1 MKILEIEIQTDNI
14 KETET
19 FYSEILGLQL
29 VNKEQNSISFS
40 AGQSK
45 LTFIK
50 SDNINPKYHF
60 AFNIPNNKLEEAIL
74 WAKSRLSLIENDEN
88 GIIANFE
95 SWNANAIYFYDNN
108 NNIVEFIARHDLENA
123 TDRPFDTSIIESI
136 SEIGVVTE
144 KPLEIAENL
153 IETNDLYYFSKST
166 KSEKFVALGD
176 DDGLFILVETNRK
189 WYPTEQKAEKHYS
202 KVKIEINERIKE
214 LILNENKPACSS
226 GFAKAGV
233 QSFG

>member
-29 VNKEQNSISFS
+29 VNKNQNSISFK

-108 NNIVEFIARHDLENA
+108 NNIVEFIARFDLENS
-123 TDRPFDTSIIESI
+123 TEKPFDISVIESI
-136 SEIGVVTE
+136 SEIGIVTD
-144 KPLEIAENL
+144 KPLDLSETL
-153 IETNDLYYFSKST
+153 IESYNLVYFNKST
-166 KSEKFVALGD
+166 KSEKFAALGND
-176 DDGLFILVETNRK
+176 NGLFIIVETNRK
-189 WYPTEQKAEKHYS
+189 WYPTEQKAKKYFS
-202 KVKIEINERIKE
+202 RIKIEVDSLVKE
-214 LILNENKPACSS
+214 FKLNEIK
-226 GFAKAGV
+226 
-233 QSFG
+233 

>member
-19 FYSEILGLQL
+19 FYSEILGLKL
-29 VNKEQNSISFS
+29 VNKHQNSISFK

-108 NNIVEFIARHDLENA
+108 NNIVEFIARFDLDNSTEK
-123 TDRPFDTSIIESI
+123 PFDISVIESI
-136 SEIGVVTE
+136 SEIGIVTD
-144 KPLEIAENL
+144 KPLNLAETL
-153 IETNDLYYFSKST
+153 IESYNLVYFNKSI
-166 KSEKFVALGD
+166 KSEKFAALGND
-176 DDGLFILVETNRK
+176 NGLFIIVETNRK
-189 WYPTEQKAEKHYS
+189 WYPTEQKAEKYFS
-202 KVKIEINERIKE
+202 RIKIEVDSLVKE
-214 LILNENKPACSS
+214 FKLNEIR
-226 GFAKAGV
+226 
-233 QSFG
+233 

>member
-14 KETET
+14 IETEAFYKET
-19 FYSEILGLQL
+19 FGLKL
-29 VNKEQNSISFS
+29 FNKSKDSISFI
-40 AGQSK
+40 AGNSK

-50 SDNINPKYHF
+50 SENIKPKYHF
-60 AFNIPNNKLEEAIL
+60 AFNIPNNKLGDAIN
-74 WAKSRLSLIENDEN
+74 WAETRIKLIEN
-88 GIIANFE
+88 
-95 SWNANAIYFYDNN
+95 
-108 NNIVEFIARHDLENA
+108 DLENA

-166 KSEKFVALGD
+166 KSETFVALGD
-176 DDGLFILVETNRK
+176 DIGLFIIVDTNRK

-214 LILNENKPACSS
+214 LILNK
-226 GFAKAGV
+226 KA
-233 QSFG
+233 SR

>member
-29 VNKEQNSISFS
+29 VNKNQNSISFK

-74 WAKSRLSLIENDEN
+74 WAKSRLRLIENDEN

-108 NNIVEFIARHDLENA
+108 NNIVEFIARFDLENS
-123 TDRPFDTSIIESI
+123 TEKPFDISVIESI
-136 SEIGVVTE
+136 SEIGIVTD
-144 KPLEIAENL
+144 KPLDLAETL
-153 IETNDLYYFSKST
+153 IESYNLVYFNKSK
-166 KSEKFVALGD
+166 KSEKFAALGND
-176 DDGLFILVETNRK
+176 NGLFIIVETNRK
-189 WYPTEQKAEKHYS
+189 WYPTEQKAKKYFS
-202 KVKIEINERIKE
+202 RIKIEVDSLVKEIK
-214 LILNENKPACSS
+214 LNEIK
-226 GFAKAGV
+226 
-233 QSFG
+233 

>member
-29 VNKEQNSISFS
+29 VNKNQNSISFK

-50 SDNINPKYHF
+50 SDNINPRYHF

-108 NNIVEFIARHDLENA
+108 NNIVEFIARFDLENS
-123 TDRPFDTSIIESI
+123 TEKPFDISVIESI
-136 SEIGVVTE
+136 SEIGIVTD
-144 KPLEIAENL
+144 KPLDLAETL
-153 IETNDLYYFSKST
+153 IESYNLVYFNKST
-166 KSEKFVALGD
+166 KSEKFAALGND
-176 DDGLFILVETNRK
+176 NGLFIIVETNRK
-189 WYPTEQKAEKHYS
+189 WYPTEQKAKKYFS
-202 KVKIEINERIKE
+202 RIKIEVDSLVKE
-214 LILNENKPACSS
+214 FKLNEIK
-226 GFAKAGV
+226 
-233 QSFG
+233 

>member
-14 KETET
+14 TETES

-29 VNKEQNSISFS
+29 VNKNQNSISFK

-50 SDNINPKYHF
+50 SDNIKPKYHF

-108 NNIVEFIARHDLENA
+108 NNIVEFIARFDLENS
-123 TDRPFDTSIIESI
+123 TEKPFDISVIESI
-136 SEIGVVTE
+136 SEIGIVTD
-144 KPLEIAENL
+144 KPLDLAETL
-153 IETNDLYYFSKST
+153 IESYNLVYFNKST
-166 KSEKFVALGD
+166 KSEKFAALGND
-176 DDGLFILVETNRK
+176 NGLFIIVETNRK
-189 WYPTEQKAEKHYS
+189 WYPTEQKAKKYFS
-202 KVKIEINERIKE
+202 RIKIEVDSLVKE
-214 LILNENKPACSS
+214 FKLNEIK
-226 GFAKAGV
+226 
-233 QSFG
+233 

>member
-29 VNKEQNSISFS
+29 VNKNQNSISFK

-108 NNIVEFIARHDLENA
+108 NNIVEFIARFDLENS
-123 TDRPFDTSIIESI
+123 TEKPFDISVIESI
-136 SEIGVVTE
+136 SEIGIVTD
-144 KPLEIAENL
+144 KPLDLAETL
-153 IETNDLYYFSKST
+153 IESYNLVYFNKST
-166 KSEKFVALGD
+166 KSEKFAALGND
-176 DDGLFILVETNRK
+176 NGLFIIVETNRK
-189 WYPTEQKAEKHYS
+189 WYPTEQKAKKYFS
-202 KVKIEINERIKE
+202 RIKIEVDSLVKE
-214 LILNENKPACSS
+214 FKLNEIK
-226 GFAKAGV
+226 
-233 QSFG
+233 

>member
-14 KETET
+14 TETES

-29 VNKEQNSISFS
+29 VNKNQNSISFK

-108 NNIVEFIARHDLENA
+108 NNIVEFIARFDLENS
-123 TDRPFDTSIIESI
+123 TEKPFDISVIESI
-136 SEIGVVTE
+136 SEIGIVTD
-144 KPLEIAENL
+144 KPLDLAETL
-153 IETNDLYYFSKST
+153 IESYNLVYFNKST
-166 KSEKFVALGD
+166 KSEKFAALGND
-176 DDGLFILVETNRK
+176 NGLFIIVETNRK
-189 WYPTEQKAEKHYS
+189 WYPTEQKAKKYFS
-202 KVKIEINERIKE
+202 RIKIEVDSLVKE
-214 LILNENKPACSS
+214 FKLNEIK
-226 GFAKAGV
+226 
-233 QSFG
+233 

>member
-29 VNKEQNSISFS
+29 VNKNQNSISFKV
-40 AGQSK
+40 GQSK
-45 LTFIK
+45 LTYIK

-74 WAKSRLSLIENDEN
+74 WAKSRLRLIENDEN

-108 NNIVEFIARHDLENA
+108 NNIVEFIARFDLENS
-123 TDRPFDTSIIESI
+123 TEKPFDISVIESI
-136 SEIGVVTE
+136 SEIGIVSD
-144 KPLEIAENL
+144 KPLDLAETL
-153 IETNDLYYFSKST
+153 IESYNLVYFNKST
-166 KSEKFVALGD
+166 KSEKFAALGND
-176 DDGLFILVETNRK
+176 NGLFIIVETNRK
-189 WYPTEQKAEKHYS
+189 WYPTEQKAKKYFS
-202 KVKIEINERIKE
+202 RIKIEVDSLVKE
-214 LILNENKPACSS
+214 FILNEIK
-226 GFAKAGV
+226 
-233 QSFG
+233 

>member
-19 FYSEILGLQL
+19 FYSEILGMQL
-29 VNKEQNSISFS
+29 VNKNQNSISFK

-50 SDNINPKYHF
+50 SDNINPIYHF

-74 WAKSRLSLIENDEN
+74 WAKSRLRLIENDEN

-108 NNIVEFIARHDLENA
+108 NNIVEFIARFDLENS
-123 TDRPFDTSIIESI
+123 TEKPFDISVIESI
-136 SEIGVVTE
+136 SEIGIVTD
-144 KPLEIAENL
+144 KPLDLAETL
-153 IETNDLYYFSKST
+153 IESYNLVYFNKST
-166 KSEKFVALGD
+166 KSEKFAALGND
-176 DDGLFILVETNRK
+176 NGLFIIVETNRK
-189 WYPTEQKAEKHYS
+189 WYPTEQKAKKYFS
-202 KVKIEINERIKE
+202 RIKIEVDSLVKEIK
-214 LILNENKPACSS
+214 LNEIK
-226 GFAKAGV
+226 
-233 QSFG
+233 

>member
-29 VNKEQNSISFS
+29 VNKNQNSISFK

-50 SDNINPKYHF
+50 SYNINPKYHF

-108 NNIVEFIARHDLENA
+108 NNIVEFIARFDLENSNEK
-123 TDRPFDTSIIESI
+123 PFDISVIESI
-136 SEIGVVTE
+136 SEIGIVTD
-144 KPLEIAENL
+144 KPLDLAETL
-153 IETNDLYYFSKST
+153 IESYNLVYFNKST
-166 KSEKFVALGD
+166 KSEKFAALGND
-176 DDGLFILVETNRK
+176 NGLFIIVETNRK
-189 WYPTEQKAEKHYS
+189 WYPTEQKAKKYFS
-202 KVKIEINERIKE
+202 RIKIEVDSLVKE
-214 LILNENKPACSS
+214 FKLNEIK
-226 GFAKAGV
+226 
-233 QSFG
+233 

>member
-29 VNKEQNSISFS
+29 VNKNQNSISFK

-74 WAKSRLSLIENDEN
+74 WAKSRLRLIENDEN

-108 NNIVEFIARHDLENA
+108 NNIVEFIARFDLENS
-123 TDRPFDTSIIESI
+123 TEKPFDISVIESI
-136 SEIGVVTE
+136 SEIGIVTD
-144 KPLEIAENL
+144 KPLDLAETL
-153 IETNDLYYFSKST
+153 IESYNLVYFNKST
-166 KSEKFVALGD
+166 KSEKFAALGND
-176 DDGLFILVETNRK
+176 NGLFIIVETNRK
-189 WYPTEQKAEKHYS
+189 WYPTEHKAERHFCR
-202 KVKIEINERIKE
+202 VNIEIDGNIKE
-214 LILNENKPACSS
+214 FLLNQKN
-226 GFAKAGV
+226 
-233 QSFG
+233 Q

>member
-29 VNKEQNSISFS
+29 VNKNQNSISFK

-108 NNIVEFIARHDLENA
+108 NNIVEFIARFDLENS
-123 TDRPFDTSIIESI
+123 TEKPFDISVIESI
-136 SEIGVVTE
+136 SEIGIVTD
-144 KPLEIAENL
+144 KPLDLAETL
-153 IETNDLYYFSKST
+153 IESYNLVYFNKST
-166 KSEKFVALGD
+166 KSEKFAALGND
-176 DDGLFILVETNRK
+176 NGLFIIVETNRK
-189 WYPTEQKAEKHYS
+189 WYPTEHKAERHFCR
-202 KVKIEINERIKE
+202 VNIEIDGNIKE
-214 LILNENKPACSS
+214 FLLNEKN
-226 GFAKAGV
+226 
-233 QSFG
+233 Q

>member
-29 VNKEQNSISFS
+29 VNKNQNSISFK

-74 WAKSRLSLIENDEN
+74 WAKSRLRLIENDEN

-108 NNIVEFIARHDLENA
+108 NNIVEFIARFDLENS
-123 TDRPFDTSIIESI
+123 TEKPFDISVIESI
-136 SEIGVVTE
+136 SEIGIVTD
-144 KPLEIAENL
+144 KPLDLAETL
-153 IETNDLYYFSKST
+153 IESYNLVYFNKST
-166 KSEKFVALGD
+166 KSEKFAALGND
-176 DDGLFILVETNRK
+176 NGLFIIVETNRK
-189 WYPTEQKAEKHYS
+189 WYPTEQKAKKYFS
-202 KVKIEINERIKE
+202 RIKIEVDSLVKEIK
-214 LILNENKPACSS
+214 LNEIK
-226 GFAKAGV
+226 
-233 QSFG
+233 

>member
-1 MKILEIEIQTDNI
+1 MRILEIEIQTDNI

-29 VNKEQNSISFS
+29 VNKNQNSISFK

-74 WAKSRLSLIENDEN
+74 WSKSRLSLIENDEN

-108 NNIVEFIARHDLENA
+108 NNIVEFIARFDLENS
-123 TDRPFDTSIIESI
+123 TEKPFDISVIESI
-136 SEIGVVTE
+136 SEIGIVTD
-144 KPLEIAENL
+144 KPLDLAETL
-153 IETNDLYYFSKST
+153 IESYNLVYFNKST
-166 KSEKFVALGD
+166 KSEKFAALGND
-176 DDGLFILVETNRK
+176 NGLFIIVETNRK
-189 WYPTEQKAEKHYS
+189 WYPTEQKAKKYFS
-202 KVKIEINERIKE
+202 RIKIEVDSLVKEIK
-214 LILNENKPACSS
+214 LNEIK
-226 GFAKAGV
+226 
-233 QSFG
+233 

>member
-29 VNKEQNSISFS
+29 VNKNQNSISFK

-60 AFNIPNNKLEEAIL
+60 AFNIPNDKLEEAIL
-74 WAKSRLSLIENDEN
+74 WAKSRLRLIENDEN
-88 GIIANFE
+88 EIIANFE

-108 NNIVEFIARHDLENA
+108 NNIVEFIARFDLENS
-123 TDRPFDTSIIESI
+123 TEKPFDISVIESI
-136 SEIGVVTE
+136 SEIGIVTD
-144 KPLEIAENL
+144 KPLDLAETL
-153 IETNDLYYFSKST
+153 IESYNLVYFNKST
-166 KSEKFVALGD
+166 KSEKFAALGND
-176 DDGLFILVETNRK
+176 NGLFIIVETNRK
-189 WYPTEQKAEKHYS
+189 WYPTEQKAKKYFS
-202 KVKIEINERIKE
+202 RIKIEVDSLVKEIK
-214 LILNENKPACSS
+214 LNEIK
-226 GFAKAGV
+226 
-233 QSFG
+233 

>member
-29 VNKEQNSISFS
+29 VNKNQNSISFK

-108 NNIVEFIARHDLENA
+108 NNIVEFIARFDLENS
-123 TDRPFDTSIIESI
+123 TEKPFDISVIESI
-136 SEIGVVTE
+136 SEIGIVTD
-144 KPLEIAENL
+144 KPLDLAETL
-153 IETNDLYYFSKST
+153 IESYNLVYFNKSK
-166 KSEKFVALGD
+166 KSEKFAALGND
-176 DDGLFILVETNRK
+176 NGLFIIVETNRK
-189 WYPTEQKAEKHYS
+189 WYPTEQKAKKYFS
-202 KVKIEINERIKE
+202 RIKIEVDSLVKEIK
-214 LILNENKPACSS
+214 LNEIK
-226 GFAKAGV
+226 
-233 QSFG
+233 

>member
-29 VNKEQNSISFS
+29 VNKNQNSISFK

-60 AFNIPNNKLEEAIL
+60 AFNIPNNKLVDAIN
-74 WAKSRLSLIENDEN
+74 WAETRIKLIENEEN
-88 GIIANFE
+88 NVIANFE

-108 NNIVEFIARHDLENA
+108 NNILEFIARHDLENA

-166 KSEKFVALGD
+166 KSETFVALGD
-176 DDGLFILVETNRK
+176 DNGLFIIVDTNRK
-189 WYPTEQKAEKHYS
+189 WYPTEQKAKKYFS
-202 KVKIEINERIKE
+202 RIKIEVDSLVKE
-214 LILNENKPACSS
+214 FKLNEIK
-226 GFAKAGV
+226 
-233 QSFG
+233 

>member
-29 VNKEQNSISFS
+29 INKNQNSISFK

-74 WAKSRLSLIENDEN
+74 WAKSRLRLIENDEN

-108 NNIVEFIARHDLENA
+108 NNIVEFIARFDLENS
-123 TDRPFDTSIIESI
+123 TEKLFDISVIESI
-136 SEIGVVTE
+136 SEIGIVTD
-144 KPLEIAENL
+144 KPLDLAETL
-153 IETNDLYYFSKST
+153 IESYNLVYFNKST
-166 KSEKFVALGD
+166 KSEKFAALGND
-176 DDGLFILVETNRK
+176 NGLFIIVETNRK
-189 WYPTEQKAEKHYS
+189 WYPTEQKAKKYFS
-202 KVKIEINERIKE
+202 RIKIEVDSLVKEIK
-214 LILNENKPACSS
+214 LNEIK
-226 GFAKAGV
+226 
-233 QSFG
+233 

>member
-14 KETET
+14 IETEAFYKET
-19 FYSEILGLQL
+19 LGLKL
-29 VNKEQNSISFS
+29 FNKSKDSISFIT
-40 AGQSK
+40 GNSK

-50 SDNINPKYHF
+50 SQNIKPKYHF
-60 AFNIPNNKLEEAIL
+60 AFNIPNNKLGDAIN
-74 WAKSRLSLIENDEN
+74 WAETRIKLIENEEN
-88 GIIANFE
+88 NVIANFE

-108 NNIVEFIARHDLENA
+108 NNILEFIARHDLENA

-166 KSEKFVALGD
+166 KSETFVALGD
-176 DDGLFILVETNRK
+176 DIGLFIIVDTNRK

-214 LILNENKPACSS
+214 LILNK
-226 GFAKAGV
+226 KA
-233 QSFG
+233 SR

>member
-29 VNKEQNSISFS
+29 VNKNQNSISFK

-108 NNIVEFIARHDLENA
+108 NNIVEFIARFDLENSNEK
-123 TDRPFDTSIIESI
+123 PFDISVIESI
-136 SEIGVVTE
+136 SEIGIVTD
-144 KPLEIAENL
+144 KPLDLAETL
-153 IETNDLYYFSKST
+153 IESYNLVYFNKST
-166 KSEKFVALGD
+166 KSEKFAALGND
-176 DDGLFILVETNRK
+176 NGLFIIVETNRK
-189 WYPTEQKAEKHYS
+189 WYPTEQKAKKYFS
-202 KVKIEINERIKE
+202 RIKIEVDSLVKE
-214 LILNENKPACSS
+214 FKLNEIK
-226 GFAKAGV
+226 
-233 QSFG
+233 

>member
-29 VNKEQNSISFS
+29 VNKNQNSISFK

-50 SDNINPKYHF
+50 SDNINPIYHF

-74 WAKSRLSLIENDEN
+74 WAKSRLRLIENDEN

-108 NNIVEFIARHDLENA
+108 NNIVEFIARFDLENS
-123 TDRPFDTSIIESI
+123 TEKPFDISVIESI
-136 SEIGVVTE
+136 SEIGIVTD
-144 KPLEIAENL
+144 KPLDLAETL
-153 IETNDLYYFSKST
+153 IESYNLVYFNKST
-166 KSEKFVALGD
+166 KSEKFAALGND
-176 DDGLFILVETNRK
+176 NGLFIIVETNRK
-189 WYPTEQKAEKHYS
+189 WYPTEQKAKKYFS
-202 KVKIEINERIKE
+202 RIKIEVDSLVKEIK
-214 LILNENKPACSS
+214 LNEIK
-226 GFAKAGV
+226 
-233 QSFG
+233 